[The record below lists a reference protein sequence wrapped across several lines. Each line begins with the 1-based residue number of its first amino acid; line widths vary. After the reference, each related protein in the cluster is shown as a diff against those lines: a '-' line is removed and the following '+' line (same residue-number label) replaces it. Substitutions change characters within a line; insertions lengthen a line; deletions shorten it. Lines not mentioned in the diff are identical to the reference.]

1 MRMSSSIVARSA
13 VAILS
18 TALLCGPNGTAMS
31 QTQTPSGGTSLPSIT
46 IHAPKP
52 RVAKPEKPKQREVV
66 RETVRTAVYPGRSPS
81 PTSATG
87 SGPLAGESPLARL
100 RRLER
105 MSSSSA
111 GGVQTSFR
119 VGNRPWVGCSASGWP
134 ALAYPGTCRNIYG
147 YKSYTE
153 CTETSHFL
161 AWRPMEYHW
170 YCTSLAFN
178 K

>member
-1 MRMSSSIVARSA
+1 MSKLNFSSQA
-13 VAILS
+13 VALLS
-18 TALLCGPNGTAMS
+18 IAVLCGLSGTAMS

-46 IHAPKP
+46 IQAPKQ
-52 RVAKPEKPKQREVV
+52 RVAKPQKPKEHAVA

-81 PTSATG
+81 PTAATG

-105 MSSSSA
+105 MSGTCV
-111 GGVQTSFR
+111 GGCQTSFR
-119 VGNRPWVGCSASGWP
+119 VGNRPWIGCSASGWP

-153 CTETSHFL
+153 CTETSQFL

>member
-1 MRMSSSIVARSA
+1 MGKLNFSNLA
-13 VAILS
+13 VALLS
-18 TALLCGPNGTAMS
+18 IALPLCGLSGTAMS

-46 IHAPKP
+46 VQAPKP
-52 RVAKPEKPKQREVV
+52 RVAKPEKPQPREVA
-66 RETVRTAVYPGRSPS
+66 RETVRTAVYPGRSSS
-81 PTSATG
+81 PTAATG

-105 MSSSSA
+105 MSGTCV
-111 GGVQTSFR
+111 GGCQTSHR

-170 YCTSLAFN
+170 SCTSLAFN